1 MPTLARESWVDRLA
15 RHLLKRQ
22 GPQAGDVRLGR
33 RNIYILPSKA
43 GMLCAAVLATMLIAS
58 INYQLSLGFA
68 LTFLLGGITLVG
80 MLQTFRNLAAVML
93 RPGRAEPVFAGSM
106 AEVKLQ
112 LFNRSTH
119 ERYALRLKAPEM
131 AQPAVVDLPA
141 ASDKLVV
148 LAIPTTRRGW
158 MPMPRFKLWTDFPL
172 GLWRAWAYW
181 HPAVRVLVYPN
192 PETPAAPLPELAVVG
207 GEGDG
212 RGQGED
218 DLAAVRPF
226 AAGDSPRRIA
236 WKAMARTGSDAVL
249 VKQFEGGYRGDLLLD
264 WARLPAAL
272 PVEARLSRLTRWV
285 LDADASGARYALRL
299 PGVVIDTDGGPG
311 HRQRCLE
318 ALATYGS

>member
-1 MPTLARESWVDRLA
+1 MSSARESWVDRLA

-43 GMLCAAVLATMLIAS
+43 GLLCGAVLATMLIAS

-68 LTFLLGGITLVG
+68 LTFLLGSIALVA
-80 MLQTFRNLAAVML
+80 MLQTFRNLAAVLL

-112 LFNRSTH
+112 MFNRSTH
-119 ERYALRLKAPEM
+119 ERFALRLQAPEM
-131 AQPAVVDLPA
+131 AQATLVDLPG
-141 ASDKLVV
+141 ASDKLIV
-148 LAIPTTRRGW
+148 LAIPTVRRGW

-181 HPAVRVLVYPN
+181 HPASRVLVYPS
-192 PETPAAPLPELAVVG
+192 PETPAAPLPELAIVG

-236 WKAMARTGSDAVL
+236 WKAMARTGSDTVL

-285 LDADASGARYALRL
+285 LDADASGTRYALRL
-299 PGVVIDTDGGPG
+299 PGSVIDTDAGPA

-318 ALATYGS
+318 ALATYGG